1 MTRRP
6 PFFIRLMLAA
16 IRGIGVVVPRRDRAA
31 WRREWEAEIVHGHLT
46 LAREGR
52 DTWSDHMRLAR
63 RASASVS
70 DAAWLRRQFTRDSDL
85 VHDLR
90 HTLRLYRR
98 SPGMVG
104 LVVAVLAVGI
114 GATTAVFSAVDA
126 VLLKPVPFADA
137 DRLVTIWQQSPESEK
152 ADVAPANFLDWRDR
166 AREFD
171 VLAAAEPYSR
181 DFTSGAEPEIFQGA
195 RVTEGFFDALRVEPQ
210 HGRLL
215 TADDYRLKRNV
226 AVLADG
232 IWKRRFGGSP
242 AIVGQ
247 SIRLDTEMFEIVGV
261 LPAGYEPKILDGRG
275 RPDVWTAKTA
285 LEDYEK
291 ESRTGGYWHVVGR
304 VKAGSTAE
312 RAQAELDAIS
322 VQLAKEHP
330 RTNTNVRAQALSM
343 RAHLAGGAERPLA
356 LLGVGS
362 LFILLLALGSVVN
375 LQLSLLTARLQEF
388 AVRTALGAHRPRLV
402 RQVFVESGTIAAIAV
417 ALGIALAAGFL
428 AAIRAVSPEA
438 LEIAGGARLN
448 LPVLAFAAGL
458 GLLAATL
465 AAVLPVLTILRSE
478 AATGVHGALSVRGQ
492 VPALYGRSALVVVQI
507 ALAVVLLVSAGLIG
521 RSFVRLLQV
530 DAGLNTQNLLA
541 VQVFA
546 YDRNETAAKRIAF
559 FANTVDRI
567 RLLPGVDSVGAASTV
582 PFLNADIDIGSP
594 LLIQGRAISPDDA
607 PRVFLTATT
616 PGYFTTAGIALR
628 RGRLFTPDDR
638 MDTRGVAIV
647 NETAWRANWPG
658 ADPVGQTIVVTDA
671 GRKKTMEVIG
681 IVADLRYGGLEGSPR
696 PEVFLPHAQSAQAA
710 MTYVIRTAMDPSAM
724 IGAIKQ
730 AVWSVDPLQTF
741 YEAGAVTDMI
751 DTSLRP
757 RVFALRLVIIFA
769 GVGFVL
775 AVAGS
780 YGAVAWALRRRTTE
794 FGVRLALGA
803 TGTDIRRHMLA
814 YAARLAVAG
823 IAIGLV
829 AALLLGGALRALLFE
844 VRAADPVTLIGVA
857 VGLFLA
863 VAAAAYLPARRAG
876 RIDPVVAL
884 RH

>member
-1 MTRRP
+1 MTRP
-6 PFFIRLMLAA
+6 PFFVRLMLAV
-16 IRGIGVVVPRRDRAA
+16 IRGISLVVPRRDRAA

-52 DTWSDHMRLAR
+52 DTWSDHMSLAR
-63 RASASVS
+63 RASGSVS

-98 SPGMVG
+98 SPGMVS

-137 DRLVTIWQQSPESEK
+137 DRLVTVWQQSPESDQ
-152 ADVAPANFLDWRDR
+152 ADVAPANYFDWRDR
-166 AREFD
+166 AREFE

-181 DFTSGAEPEIFQGA
+181 DYTSGAEPEIFQGA
-195 RVTEGFFDALRVEPQ
+195 RVTDGFFDALRTEPQ

-215 TADDYRLKRNV
+215 NADDYRLKRNV

-232 IWKRRFGGSP
+232 VWKRRFGANP

-247 SIRLDTEMFEIVGV
+247 SIRLDDATFEIVGV
-261 LPAGYEPKILDGRG
+261 LPPGYEPKILGGRG
-275 RPDVWTAKTA
+275 SLDVWTAKTVI
-285 LEDYEK
+285 EDYEK
-291 ESRTGGYWHVVGR
+291 QSRTGGYWHVVGR
-304 VKAGSTAE
+304 VKPGSTVG

-322 VQLAKEHP
+322 AQLAKEQP
-330 RTNTNVRAQALSM
+330 RTNANVRAHAISM

-356 LLGVGS
+356 LLGLGS

-375 LQLSLLTARLQEF
+375 LQLGLLTARLQEF

-402 RQVFVESGTIAAIAV
+402 RQVFVESATIAAIAV
-417 ALGIALAAGFL
+417 ALGIALAAALL

-458 GLLAATL
+458 GLIAATL
-465 AAVLPVLTILRSE
+465 AAVLPVMTILRSE
-478 AATGVHGALSVRGQ
+478 ATSGVRGALSVRGQ
-492 VPALYGRSALVVVQI
+492 APVLYGRSALVVVQI

-521 RSFVRLLQV
+521 RSFVRLLGV
-530 DAGLNTQNLLA
+530 DAGLQTRNLLA

-559 FANTVDRI
+559 FANTIDRI
-567 RLLPGVDSVGAASTV
+567 RPCPGVESVGAASTV
-582 PFLNADIDIGSP
+582 PFLDADIDIGTP
-594 LLIQGRAISPDDA
+594 LLIQGRAVAPDDA
-607 PRVFLTATT
+607 PRAFLTAAT

-628 RGRLFTPDDR
+628 RGRLFTDDDR
-638 MDTRGVAIV
+638 PDTRSVALI
-647 NETAWRANWPG
+647 NEMTWRAHWPG
-658 ADPVGQTIVVTDA
+658 GDPIGQKIEVTDY
-671 GRKKTMEVIG
+671 GRKKTLEIVG
-681 IVADLRYGGLEGSPR
+681 IVADLRYGGLDGASR
-696 PEVFLPHAQSAQAA
+696 PEIFLPHTQSPQAA
-710 MTYVIRTAMDPSAM
+710 MTYVVRTAMDPGTT
-724 IGAIKQ
+724 ITAIKK

-741 YEAGAVTDMI
+741 YEAGAVSDMI

-757 RVFALRLVIIFA
+757 RVFALRLVLIFA

-775 AVAGS
+775 ALAGT
-780 YGAVAWALRRRTTE
+780 YGAVAWALRRRTAE

-803 TGTDIRRHMLA
+803 TGADIRRHMLG
-814 YAARLAVAG
+814 YAARLAAAG
-823 IAIGLV
+823 IAIGL
-829 AALLLGGALRALLFE
+829 AGALALGGALQALLFE
-844 VRAADPVTLIGVA
+844 VGAADPATLVA
-857 VGLFLA
+857 VGLGLFAA
-863 VAAAAYLPARRAG
+863 VAAAAYLPARRAA
-876 RIDPVVAL
+876 RIDPVAAL

>member
-1 MTRRP
+1 MPPP
-6 PFFIRLMLAA
+6 PFFVRLMLAA
-16 IRGIGVVVPRRDRAA
+16 IRCVGLVVPRRDRAA

-52 DTWSDHMRLAR
+52 DTWSDHMTLAR
-63 RASASVS
+63 RASGSVS
-70 DAAWLRRQFTRDSDL
+70 DAAWLRRQFTSDSDL

-126 VLLKPVPFADA
+126 VLLKPVPFVDA

-152 ADVAPANFLDWRDR
+152 ADVAPANYLDWRER

-171 VLAAAEPYSR
+171 IVAAAEPYSR
-181 DFTSGAEPEIFQGA
+181 DYLGGREPEIFQGA

-215 TADDYRLKRNV
+215 EPDDYRLRRNV
-226 AVLADG
+226 VVLEDG
-232 IWKRRFGGSP
+232 VWKRVFGANP
-242 AIVGQ
+242 AVIGQ
-247 SIRLDTEMFEIVGV
+247 SIRLDDATFEVVGV
-261 LPAGYEPKILDGRG
+261 LPPGYEPKILAGRG
-275 RPDVWTAKTA
+275 RPDVWTAKTVI
-285 LEDYEK
+285 EDYEK
-291 ESRTGGYWHVVGR
+291 QSRTGGYWNVIAR
-304 VKAGSTAE
+304 VKSGSTIE

-322 VQLAKEHP
+322 AQLAKEQP
-330 RTNTNVRAQALSM
+330 RTNATTRAHAISM
-343 RAHLAGGAERPLA
+343 RAHLAGGAERPLT
-356 LLGVGS
+356 LLGLGS

-402 RQVFVESGTIAAIAV
+402 RQVFVESATIAAIAV
-417 ALGIALAAGFL
+417 VIGIALAAALLG
-428 AAIRAVSPEA
+428 AIRAVSPEA

-478 AATGVHGALSVRGQ
+478 AASGIPGALSVRGHAP
-492 VPALYGRSALVVVQI
+492 VLYGRSALVVTQI
-507 ALAVVLLVSAGLIG
+507 ALALVLLVSAGLLG
-521 RSFVRLLQV
+521 RSFVRLLGV
-530 DAGLNTQNLLA
+530 DAGLNTQNLIA

-559 FANTVDRI
+559 FGNTVERI
-567 RLLPGVDSVGAASTV
+567 RVLPGVDSVGAASTV

-594 LLIQGRAISPDDA
+594 LLIHGRAIAPAEA
-607 PRVFLTATT
+607 PRVFLTAAT

-628 RGRLFTPDDR
+628 RGRLLTADDR
-638 MDTRGVAIV
+638 ADSRGVALI
-647 NETAWRANWPG
+647 NETAWQANWAG
-658 ADPVGQTIVVTDA
+658 ADPIGQKIDVTDY
-671 GRKKTMEVIG
+671 GRKKTVEIVG
-681 IVADLRYGGLEGSPR
+681 IVANLRYGGLEGTPR
-696 PEVFLPHAQSAQAA
+696 PEVFLPHQQSAQAA
-710 MTYVIRTAMDPSAM
+710 MTYVVRTTMDPSVM

-741 YEAGAVTDMI
+741 YQAGSVTDMI
-751 DTSLRP
+751 STSLRP
-757 RVFALRLVIIFA
+757 RVFALRLVLIFA

-775 AVAGS
+775 ALAGS

-803 TGTDIRRHMLA
+803 TGADIRRHMLA
-814 YAARLAVAG
+814 YAARLAAAG

-829 AALLLGGALRALLFE
+829 AALLLGGALSALLFE
-844 VRAADPVTLIGVA
+844 VHAADPVTLIAVA
-857 VGLFLA
+857 LGLFLA
-863 VAAAAYLPARRAG
+863 VAVAAYLPARRAG